1 MQTLYKNYIFD
12 IVIALIALALGI
24 VMLPVFG
31 ISEIFIDIM
40 LALALGVY
48 LVFFL
53 FDRLRH
59 SRGTVF
65 ILTIIEFIVISVV
78 AIGLVFQQFGII
90 IRLSAVCQTVGL
102 VIWMRGIVMALS
114 LYLASLSAKKPT
126 RKLVKFIFTLVLI
139 SVGAALLTSTFIPD
153 EAIEW
158 VVCVALFIAA
168 LVFAALAFLFSPLKH
183 EIESKNSREAKTKSE
198 VK

>member
-65 ILTIIEFIVISVV
+65 ILTIIEFIVISIENNRALWVHV
-78 AIGLVFQQFGII
+78 LQHLCFCCQNAVSVFQ
-90 IRLSAVCQTVGL
+90 
-102 VIWMRGIVMALS
+102 
-114 LYLASLSAKKPT
+114 
-126 RKLVKFIFTLVLI
+126 IF
-139 SVGAALLTSTFIPD
+139 
-153 EAIEW
+153 
-158 VVCVALFIAA
+158 
-168 LVFAALAFLFSPLKH
+168 
-183 EIESKNSREAKTKSE
+183 
-198 VK
+198 

>member
-1 MQTLYKNYIFD
+1 MLTLYKNYIFD
-12 IVIALIALALGI
+12 IVVALIALALAI

-53 FDRLRH
+53 FDKLRH
-59 SRGTVF
+59 SKGTVF
-65 ILTIIEFIVISVV
+65 VLTIIEFIVIAII
-78 AIGLVFQQFGII
+78 AIGLVFQQFNII
-90 IRLSAVCQTVGL
+90 VRLSAVCQTVGL
-102 VIWMRGIVMALS
+102 VIWMRGVVMALS

-126 RKLVKFIFTLVLI
+126 RNLVKFIIDILLI
-139 SVGAALLTSTFIPD
+139 SVGAALSMGTFIPD

-158 VVCVALFIAA
+158 VICVALFIAA
-168 LVFAALAFLFSPLKH
+168 LVFGALAFLFSPLKH
-183 EIESKNSREAKTKSE
+183 ENNKTQDTEPKAKEEIK
-198 VK
+198 